1 MPDSRIIRRGEAF
14 LLEMCGQQLPLYGYL
29 TYQPENTDYEDFK
42 RAGIRLFFCTVY
54 AGDRGINQLSGIRPF
69 RQGFWKGYGQ
79 YDFSEV
85 DADFRRIAGNSRPG
99 EIFIIPRL
107 MAEAPAWWDAANPDE
122 LCRDA
127 HGTPLHQSFLS
138 KKWLDD
144 VEKMLFDFQRW
155 LEESGWDRFVA
166 GWHMASGNTEEF
178 LRPSHRT
185 GQMTD
190 YSRPAQEA
198 FRAWVKQ
205 KYAGQN

>member
-14 LLEMCGQQLPLYGYL
+14 LLETCGQQLPLYGYL

-99 EIFIIPRL
+99 ES
-107 MAEAPAWWDAANPDE
+107 
-122 LCRDA
+122 
-127 HGTPLHQSFLS
+127 SFP
-138 KKWLDD
+138 
-144 VEKMLFDFQRW
+144 
-155 LEESGWDRFVA
+155 G
-166 GWHMASGNTEEF
+166 
-178 LRPSHRT
+178 
-185 GQMTD
+185 
-190 YSRPAQEA
+190 
-198 FRAWVKQ
+198 
-205 KYAGQN
+205 